1 MSRYGTLTDEQ
12 FAAEVHARRHPYTI
26 SEALGMGR
34 EALIARL
41 VEDDGFTEVETMSRR
56 ERRQMKREIQAADQR
71 NAEAEPA
78 ANSADPQHSYGL
90 RHEGEGLYVVVRV
103 EGAREQ
109 VLTRPEYRAYALGAL
124 VDRIEEDPW
133 GA

>member
-1 MSRYGTLTDEQ
+1 
-12 FAAEVHARRHPYTI
+12 
-26 SEALGMGR
+26 
-34 EALIARL
+34 
-41 VEDDGFTEVETMSRR
+41 MSRR

-78 ANSADPQHSYGL
+78 AKDQRNAEAEPAANSKDPQHSYGL